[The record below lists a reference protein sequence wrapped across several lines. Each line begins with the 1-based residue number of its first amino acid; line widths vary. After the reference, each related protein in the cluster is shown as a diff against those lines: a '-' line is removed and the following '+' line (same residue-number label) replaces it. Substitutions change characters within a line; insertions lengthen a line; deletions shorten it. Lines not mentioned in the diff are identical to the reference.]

1 MLVPANSI
9 CVNQG
14 YLWWNIFNSL
24 KQYYEKKTAFPPTNR
39 NLSPF
44 MDCHLLYYSN
54 RERTYWRAFNTIH
67 YHFGS
72 FSLYSTIKISQGKR
86 KIIFYPLFS
95 LHFVQIDIFT
105 CIFFIICC
113 TFQFLSIIL
122 RHQKKQEELINN
134 YKKK

>member
-1 MLVPANSI
+1 MRRKPLSLPQIVILALLWITI
-9 CVNQG
+9 CYIILTG
-14 YLWWNIFNSL
+14 SEHIDES
-24 KQYYEKKTAFPPTNR
+24 
-39 NLSPF
+39 
-44 MDCHLLYYSN
+44 
-54 RERTYWRAFNTIH
+54 FNTIH

-122 RHQKKQEELINN
+122 QPSKEKQEELINN